1 MLVIFYSTSNGKI
14 ITIYEIYLHPY
25 VQQLHAK
32 KHPRQISQVA
42 LHQKMTPY
50 FFYKDK
56 YVWIHTHCI
65 TYLCIWKEKKKI
77 CWKNAHKLHSVL
89 ILIKNCTIYECS
101 KLRDNSFILKLIR
114 NTQFLNNI
122 LLYLKHKFILWL
134 D

>member
-14 ITIYEIYLHPY
+14 ITIYEIYLHTY

-56 YVWIHTHCI
+56 YVYEYIHIALH
-65 TYLCIWKEKKKI
+65 TYVFEKRRKKYVG
-77 CWKNAHKLHSVL
+77 KMPT
-89 ILIKNCTIYECS
+89 NCTVY
-101 KLRDNSFILKLIR
+101 
-114 NTQFLNNI
+114 
-122 LLYLKHKFILWL
+122 
-134 D
+134 